1 MSVVSPST
9 ELKSIQNVK
18 NENDFDR
25 EEDLDLEEDNTRTM
39 AITGISSAVLL
50 EDRAHFLMVIEGP
63 DEGCRIELSEAP
75 LLIGRHHSVDLPL
88 DDTEIAGKHCTIQAT
103 MGYPSALPGNL
114 LRNSRLTQDK
124 PRLVD
129 SAWK

>member
-18 NENDFDR
+18 NENDSDR
-25 EEDLDLEEDNTRTM
+25 EEDLDLEEDHTRTM
-39 AITGISSAVLL
+39 AITGIPSAVLL
-50 EDRAHFLMVIEGP
+50 EDRTHFLVVIEGP

-88 DDTEIAGKHCTIQAT
+88 DDTEISGKHCTIQAT
-103 MGYPSALPGNL
+103 MGEVFVTDL
-114 LRNSRLTQDK
+114 
-124 PRLVD
+124 D
-129 SAWK
+129 SKNGTFLDGQ